1 MLYRV
6 SRKISPFRIV
16 CAVSV
21 YSSIGLAGKIS
32 TVFHTVC
39 AVRLAGKSLFR
50 PVFAAVYRV
59 SSKISPFSSNQP
71 MCVYTRIRSICA
83 IALSIS
89 KSFEIIS
96 LHHFEQIRNLFRA
109 TLALWSHKHGDGK
122 RVVIRLLLAAL
133 RYFVH
138 WRSVK
143 MFCRNGNSFHW
154 NLYCVFSLGLEF

>member
-21 YSSIGLAGKIS
+21 YSSIGLAGK
-32 TVFHTVC
+32 
-39 AVRLAGKSLFR
+39 SLFR
-50 PVFAAVYRV
+50 PVCAAVYRV

-109 TLALWSHKHGDGK
+109 TLALWSHKHGEGK
-122 RVVIRLLLAAL
+122 RVGFYWKLYGTLSTGD
-133 RYFVH
+133 
-138 WRSVK
+138 RSKCSVG
-143 MFCRNGNSFHW
+143 MGTVFTGI
-154 NLYCVFSLGLEF
+154 YTVFSHLGLNFSFLRGFVL

>member
-1 MLYRV
+1 M
-6 SRKISPFRIV
+6 
-16 CAVSV
+16 

-50 PVFAAVYRV
+50 PVCAAVYRV

-96 LHHFEQIRNLFRA
+96 PHHFEQIRNLFRA
-109 TLALWSHKHGDGK
+109 TLALWSHKHGEGK
-122 RVVIRLLLAAL
+122 RVVIRFYWKLYGTLSTGD
-133 RYFVH
+133 
-138 WRSVK
+138 RSKCSVG
-143 MFCRNGNSFHW
+143 MGIVFTGI
-154 NLYCVFSLGLEF
+154 YTVFSHLGLNFSFLRGFVL